1 VFILGSPAPCRPP
14 VHNSHTA
21 QRVAAIIVVA
31 EEFGGWILG
40 HLVSD
45 PSVSVELGFEQ
56 WDKFLANDWTLL
68 GTSIV
73 YLRMDRGKE
82 RLFEHQFRQTIT
94 QPKNQAILKVVRDLV
109 ALFRDYEPRILPP
122 RSYPYELP
130 LHTLSQRQDLGD
142 RQPTRRGRLR
152 RRREC
157 EVCGARFTTREV
169 PIEEIAHRRGAAVH

>member
-14 VHNSHTA
+14 VHNSETA

-45 PSVSVELGFEQ
+45 PTVSVELGFEQ

-82 RLFEHQFRQTIT
+82 RLFEHQFRKPSRS
-94 QPKNQAILKVVRDLV
+94 PKIRHPQSR
-109 ALFRDYEPRILPP
+109 P
-122 RSYPYELP
+122 RSGFPV
-130 LHTLSQRQDLGD
+130 S
-142 RQPTRRGRLR
+142 RL
-152 RRREC
+152 
-157 EVCGARFTTREV
+157 
-169 PIEEIAHRRGAAVH
+169 